1 VEAPTLKAQK
11 KKQNA
16 AIAEWVSTPKK
27 NVNKKIF
34 A

>member
-1 VEAPTLKAQK
+1 VEAPTLKVQK
-11 KKQNA
+11 KKENV
-16 AIAEWVSTPKK
+16 AIAAWVSTPKK